1 MDCSKRRAA
10 ALGDLPV
17 DPLVEILSRVPAKS
31 VCRFKCVSKVW
42 RDLIADPQH
51 RKKLPQAMEGLFC
64 LTFDCS
70 SKAHGFS
77 FIDLTARSVPLDI
90 DPSFSFLTELPGI
103 QVLVLLGSCNG
114 LILFGHQRDSSF
126 TSPVLGYIVCNPTTK
141 EWEAVP
147 PCTPNWRT
155 NAYLAFDPAV
165 SSHFNLVQFQV
176 SLNEEFLSVHAY
188 SSETGTW
195 SANQIDERGGEGQLN
210 GWCYVRFYP
219 EKSRPHAF
227 FKGFLHLVVRDQDQI
242 KIVVVD
248 VQGKMRKM
256 FPVPHGANNML
267 WSLSYFGESQGHLHY
282 MSQEVVDTDEGKYK
296 LSIWVLQ
303 DYDTEEWVFKH
314 TVDTH
319 EVFGKYNCAG
329 KSCVKFVVVDIHQ
342 DRDVVFFTQPLR
354 NKLVAYDMSNKE
366 VTVIINL
373 DDQKVLWCTVRY
385 VPFFRKSP
393 VLTNMH

>member
-1 MDCSKRRAA
+1 
-10 ALGDLPV
+10 
-17 DPLVEILSRVPAKS
+17 
-31 VCRFKCVSKVW
+31 
-42 RDLIADPQH
+42 
-51 RKKLPQAMEGLFC
+51 
-64 LTFDCS
+64 
-70 SKAHGFS
+70 
-77 FIDLTARSVPLDI
+77 
-90 DPSFSFLTELPGI
+90 
-103 QVLVLLGSCNG
+103 
-114 LILFGHQRDSSF
+114 
-126 TSPVLGYIVCNPTTK
+126 
-141 EWEAVP
+141 
-147 PCTPNWRT
+147 
-155 NAYLAFDPAV
+155 
-165 SSHFNLVQFQV
+165 
-176 SLNEEFLSVHAY
+176 
-188 SSETGTW
+188 
-195 SANQIDERGGEGQLN
+195 
-210 GWCYVRFYP
+210 
-219 EKSRPHAF
+219 
-227 FKGFLHLVVRDQDQI
+227 
-242 KIVVVD
+242 
-248 VQGKMRKM
+248 
-256 FPVPHGANNML
+256 ML
-267 WSLSYFGESQGHLHY
+267 WSLSVFGESQGHLHY